1 MTRIGG
7 LVSAVQQGISKKN
20 NKPYAMITI
29 EDLQGTFQVLAMNE
43 NYDKY
48 RQHFEMNKPLLIIG
62 EVNNSED
69 RPKIFP
75 TEIMPLEDAPKKF
88 TKQVHL
94 RLQAAHF
101 TPERLG
107 EVQGLVNAFP
117 GKIPLFLCI
126 RMPTGE
132 AVFIETHE
140 KFSVTPTRELA
151 AEADRL
157 FGEETFYAKVDT
169 ALPERKMKAWEK
181 KISNGDGDE

>member
-7 LVSAVQQGISKKN
+7 LVSAIQQGISKKN
-20 NKPYAMITI
+20 NKPYAMITL
-29 EDLQGTFQVLAMNE
+29 EDLHGTVQILAMNE
-43 NYDKY
+43 NYDRY
-48 RQHFEMNKPLLIIG
+48 RDLFVPNKAILVIG

-75 TEIMPLEDAPKKF
+75 TEMMPLEDAPKKF

-101 TPERLG
+101 PPDRLG
-107 EVQGLVNAFP
+107 EVQSLISSYP
-117 GKIPLFLCI
+117 GKIPLYLQI

-140 KFSVTPTRELA
+140 RFSVIPSREFA
-151 AEADRL
+151 SEADRL

-169 ALPERKMKAWEK
+169 SLPEPKRKAWERK
-181 KISNGDGDE
+181 PMNNSDDE